1 MVVIAMSTLDGEAR
15 AGKVAEAGTVETE
28 MVSIG
33 IPAMTVEN
41 I

>member
-1 MVVIAMSTLDGEAR
+1 MPADSIKDNTG
-15 AGKVAEAGTVETE
+15 EAGTVETE